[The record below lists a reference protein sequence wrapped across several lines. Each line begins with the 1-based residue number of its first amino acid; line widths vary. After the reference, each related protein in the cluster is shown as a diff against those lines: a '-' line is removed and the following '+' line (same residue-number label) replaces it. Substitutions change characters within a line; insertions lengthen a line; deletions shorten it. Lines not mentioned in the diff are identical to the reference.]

1 MTEAERSILIDAL
14 KRDVPYYYER
24 IKQRTQLKKEMI
36 SKCIRIASSYDNN
49 DYKTEIKRLLYSR
62 SRARLSETELILLN
76 YICLIR
82 HKEYININTQL
93 KNDEEIQ
100 KWVEVLKRYIVED
113 ESVFSLLKK
122 HSLQIIEKYRFKK
135 SVGRPKGTGKQVF
148 IYNGKEYRTIQ
159 ECADDYGIS
168 KQGMYKRLRKLNII

>member
-36 SKCIRIASSYDNN
+36 SKCICLASSCDNN
-49 DYKTEIKRLLYSR
+49 DYQTEIKRLCSS

-100 KWVEVLKRYIVED
+100 KWVEVLKRFIVED

-135 SVGRPKGTGKQVF
+135 SVGRPIGTGKQVF
-148 IYNGKEYRTIQ
+148 IYNEKEYRTIQ